1 MNQVEIRILGMV
13 SLSFSSEILNPLYGM
28 KQIEWQF
35 SFKNNFFEEDI
46 PNVLYVGARIC
57 IIVIVICCCCCC
69 CFIVFVRC
77 LVSRL
82 HKCPFSVT
90 SFVLVIFIC
99 ISFIFC
105 SRVIYFGQL
114 SSLRNISEHIVPW
127 VSFFR
132 LLVWSHSSCKC
143 PCLFRFFVF
152 QYFHSYVVSYF
163 MPIRVFVILLFS
175 VTVFNNVS
183 CQVC

>member
-13 SLSFSSEILNPLYGM
+13 SLLFSSEILNPLYGM

-57 IIVIVICCCCCC
+57 IIVIIICCCCCC

-105 SRVIYFGQL
+105 SRVIYL
-114 SSLRNISEHIVPW
+114 VSCLVCETYRNIS
-127 VSFFR
+127 
-132 LLVWSHSSCKC
+132 
-143 PCLFRFFVF
+143 CLGFHFFVF
-152 QYFHSYVVSYF
+152 YLVT
-163 MPIRVFVILLFS
+163 FVL
-175 VTVFNNVS
+175 
-183 CQVC
+183 